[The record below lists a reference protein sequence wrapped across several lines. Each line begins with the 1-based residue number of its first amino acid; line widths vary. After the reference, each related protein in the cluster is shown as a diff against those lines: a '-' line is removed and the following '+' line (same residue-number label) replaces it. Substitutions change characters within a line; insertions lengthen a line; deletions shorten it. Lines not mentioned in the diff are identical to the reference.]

1 MKLLT
6 HLRFAL
12 APASS
17 LGLMDAGQLSPPALA
32 GTLAAP
38 QRDVGSGACQPHAAT
53 EDLCGLQVLATDLE
67 QLASD
72 IEHRLEP
79 GRPAASLA
87 CLNPHSHFLTL
98 VHPHFRLALL
108 HADWLVPDGAGIV
121 LGSRLTGGS
130 LRRRITGADVFHRT
144 CRMLQDRG
152 GMRVFFLG
160 SSKDTLQLIRERM
173 RVDYPDIVFAGSYA
187 PPFADAFSEA
197 ETTAMIEAVN
207 AARADVL
214 WIGMTAPKQEV
225 WINQH
230 LCRLDVRFVGAI
242 GAVFDFYS
250 GKVPR
255 APLLLQRLGLEWLLR
270 LVQQPRRLWRRT
282 FVSAPLFLLHVLAH
296 RVRTRRMPAVG
307 GDPSHRA

>member
-17 LGLMDAGQLSPPALA
+17 FVPMEAAELRPHALA
-32 GTLAAP
+32 S
-38 QRDVGSGACQPHAAT
+38 GSSASPRGVESGDRPWCTAT
-53 EDLCGLQVLATDLE
+53 EDLCGLQVLETSLD

-72 IEHRLEP
+72 IERQLAP
-79 GRPAASLA
+79 GRPAACLA

-98 VHPHFRLALL
+98 VYPQFRQALL
-108 HADWLVPDGAGIV
+108 QVDWLVPDGAGII
-121 LGSRLTGGS
+121 LASRLTGGA
-130 LRRRITGADVFHRT
+130 LRRRITGADVFHRV
-144 CRMLQDRG
+144 CRMLQVRG

-160 SSKDTLQLIRERM
+160 SSDDTLQRIRERM
-173 RVDYPDIVFAGSYA
+173 IVDYPDVVFAGSYA
-187 PPFADAFSEA
+187 PPFSDGFSDAD
-197 ETTAMIEAVN
+197 TKAMIEAVN

-230 LCRLDVRFVGAI
+230 LARLDVRFAGAI

-296 RVRTRRMPAVG
+296 RLRARPMPAVG
-307 GDPSHRA
+307 GGPAP

>member
-1 MKLLT
+1 MTMKLLT

-17 LGLMDAGQLSPPALA
+17 FVPMGAAALRTPAPGSMA
-32 GTLAAP
+32 STPSHGVASGNRTLRA
-38 QRDVGSGACQPHAAT
+38 ST
-53 EDLCGLQVLATDLE
+53 EDLCGLQVLSTGLE
-67 QLASD
+67 QLARD
-72 IEHRLEP
+72 IERQLEP
-79 GRPAASLA
+79 GRPAACLA

-98 VHPHFRLALL
+98 ASPQFRQALL
-108 HADWLVPDGAGIV
+108 QADWLVPDGAGII
-121 LGSRLTGGS
+121 LASRLTGGF
-130 LRRRITGADVFHRT
+130 LHRRITGADVFHRV
-144 CRMLQDRG
+144 CRMLQARG

-160 SSKDTLQLIRERM
+160 SSEDTLLRIRDRM
-173 RVDYPDIVFAGSYA
+173 RVDYPDVVFAGSYA
-187 PPFADAFSEA
+187 PPFADGFSDA
-197 ETTAMIEAVN
+197 DTNAMIEAVN
-207 AARADVL
+207 AAHADVL

-230 LCRLDVRFVGAI
+230 LARLDVRFAGAI

-255 APLLLQRLGLEWLLR
+255 APMLLQRFGLEWLLR
-270 LVQQPRRLWRRT
+270 LVQQPQRLWRRT

-307 GDPSHRA
+307 DGTVP